1 MWDRGL
7 AFKMRP
13 PTEMQ
18 TGEARSRGAPAF
30 RRRDDVS
37 YFIQDLGF
45 SSSCSLAA
53 PGAGAGIRCEHLI
66 YF

>member
-1 MWDRGL
+1 MWDGGL

-18 TGEARSRGAPAF
+18 TGEARSRRAPAF
-30 RRRDDVS
+30 RCRDDVS
-37 YFIQDLGF
+37 YLTQDLGF
-45 SSSCSLAA
+45 SSSCSFAA
-53 PGAGAGIRCEHLI
+53 PGTGAGIHCGHLI